1 MEAIDLRRVEK
12 NGTRYEYTEYYDKAL
27 NLPYDYE
34 RRGLLQ
40 HMMSQRIVNTENP
53 ITRFIYNVF
62 EKELVFLLK
71 YTDILA
77 NFKNPYYR
85 NR

>member
-1 MEAIDLRRVEK
+1 MEPIVFRRVEK
-12 NGTRYEYTEYYDKAL
+12 NGTRYDYTENYDKAL
-27 NLPYDYE
+27 NKPYDYE
-34 RRGLLQ
+34 RNGLLQ
-40 HMMSQRIVNTENP
+40 HMVSQRIVNTTNP

-71 YTDILA
+71 YTEILA